1 MYMIHYS
8 RSEMLDPPG
17 REACDP
23 YVGRSVC
30 DTFPLE
36 RVTVAGRPGIQ
47 VGRLSRVLR
56 RRGVCAR

>member
-23 YVGRSVC
+23 YVGRSLF
-30 DTFPLE
+30 DTFPRE
-36 RVTVAGRPGIQ
+36 RVKVAGRPGIQ
-47 VGRLSRVLR
+47 VGRLS
-56 RRGVCAR
+56 